1 MDNFGHGLVFNMIS
15 QKIESYAPDAI
26 ALNHK
31 FLLPIFAKGNGL
43 VHIYYNDM
51 RYTVVMNDRQIMK
64 LVHEQAELSA
74 GMHPLLMK
82 KYSDY
87 YLISYKQFNF
97 SCDEYGGFDL
107 VEDIPETAQF
117 LVSSDA
123 ESDVFLWCI
132 YVIYSYRALV

>member
-1 MDNFGHGLVFNMIS
+1 
-15 QKIESYAPDAI
+15 
-26 ALNHK
+26 
-31 FLLPIFAKGNGL
+31 
-43 VHIYYNDM
+43 
-51 RYTVVMNDRQIMK
+51 
-64 LVHEQAELSA
+64 
-74 GMHPLLMK
+74 MK

-123 ESDVFLWCI
+123 ESDVFMWFIHIGLWSKAKRLFSVLFGLIWKYCLSFKQ
-132 YVIYSYRALV
+132 YG